1 MGTFLPERIWAVD
14 QKQPRFFD
22 PGRWHKQRRCDDC
35 TGHLWKTDDHMRI
48 CPLSLPPDPGRR
60 DQLGMV
66 STVPRLGPWCR
77 PRLLLLPSS
86 FFLIISFIPSAPRWL
101 YFTAHRLQCQD
112 SHSHDQEINV
122 WAPTLPFFPFLFD
135 VKGKAMFQI
144 FATCFGRLCRVVTF
158 GPVTMP
164 QPRWCLTPTFLSGG
178 RRKKTVVVL
187 YFPSLDEGNAGGET
201 LELGRRL
208 ERNLSERL

>member
-1 MGTFLPERIWAVD
+1 MSSGSKAATVLWSREVAQTAPLRWLHRTPLEDRWPHEDLPL
-14 QKQPRFFD
+14 KPPPPR
-22 PGRWHKQRRCDDC
+22 PWPSRPAWHGLD
-35 TGHLWKTDDHMRI
+35 G
-48 CPLSLPPDPGRR
+48 
-60 DQLGMV
+60 
-66 STVPRLGPWCR
+66 
-77 PRLLLLPSS
+77 PSS
-86 FFLIISFIPSAPRWL
+86 RSLMSTSAFAASIVFLLIISFIPSAPRWL

-122 WAPTLPFFPFLFD
+122 WAPRLPFFPFLFD
-135 VKGKAMFQI
+135 VKDKAMFQI